1 MRLRGERGAKIQI
14 DRTHFHVRGGRNRNI
29 AYVEDRATFTLN
41 TTFFFFQET
50 SLQGLTIV
58 TADRNSRTPDSAHFA
73 RSQFYFVDFQTLP
86 NQEMA
91 PAGFIL
97 PVRVKKPARAI
108 SWSGKPVT
116 TQNIKDS
123 ETENRSN
130 RKDLSNRT
138 SNVNVTE

>member
-1 MRLRGERGAKIQI
+1 MGLRGERGAKIQI

-41 TTFFFFQET
+41 ATFFFFQET
-50 SLQGLTIV
+50 SLQGLTIFTLQQIV
-58 TADRNSRTPDSAHFA
+58 IVEHPIQHILHEASFILLTFRRYRTKRWRQQAF
-73 RSQFYFVDFQTLP
+73 
-86 NQEMA
+86 
-91 PAGFIL
+91 L

-116 TQNIKDS
+116 TQNIKNSDS
-123 ETENRSN
+123 ETEN

-138 SNVNVTE
+138 RNVNVTE

>member
-1 MRLRGERGAKIQI
+1 MGLRGERGAKIQI

-91 PAGFIL
+91 PAGFF
-97 PVRVKKPARAI
+97 ARPGEKACWRHLLI
-108 SWSGKPVT
+108 R
-116 TQNIKDS
+116 
-123 ETENRSN
+123 ETSKNT
-130 RKDLSNRT
+130 KHQG
-138 SNVNVTE
+138 V